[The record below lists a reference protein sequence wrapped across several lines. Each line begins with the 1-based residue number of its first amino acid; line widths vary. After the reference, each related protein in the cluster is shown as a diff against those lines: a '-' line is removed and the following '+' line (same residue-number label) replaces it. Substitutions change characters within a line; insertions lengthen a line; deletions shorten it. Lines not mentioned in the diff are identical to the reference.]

1 MALDPQKS
9 VPDLLSDLVRQSS
22 SLVQQEMQLART
34 EVSEK
39 VSKLGAGAASIGVA
53 AALLMAGVVIL
64 LQAAVAL
71 LVSFGVSTPLA
82 GLIVGGVV
90 ALIAYILLR
99 SGMNAMKADSLM
111 PKRTTEQLSRDATM
125 AKEAV
130 R

>member
-1 MALDPQKS
+1 MSLDTQKS
-9 VPDLLSDLVRQSS
+9 VPDLLADLVQQSS
-22 SLVQQEMQLART
+22 SLVRKEVELART
-34 EVSEK
+34 EVGEK
-39 VSKLGAGAASIGVA
+39 VSRVGAGAASIGVA

-71 LVSFGVSTPLA
+71 LVSFGLSTPLA

-90 ALIAYILLR
+90 AIVAYILLR
-99 SGMNAMKADSLM
+99 SGINRIKADSLM
-111 PKRTTEQLSRDATM
+111 PTRAAEQISRDATM